1 MSVHQIL
8 RLTIK
13 ILRNEDFAKPR
24 GDVAFAESRFDR
36 KISGNEDFAN
46 CAASETAVYTLTPQR
61 GRPIKD
67 RQKDRQTFLGKNSLQ
82 HTWKVL
88 QCKQMI
94 QKGTTKM
101 LNRTFA
107 AVYFYFY
114 FTFFRGKVN
123 FAAMS

>member
-8 RLTIK
+8 CLTIK
-13 ILRNEDFAKPR
+13 ILRNEDFAKSR
-24 GDVAFAESRFDR
+24 GGAAFAESRFDR

-46 CAASETAVYTLTPQR
+46 CAASGTAVYTLTPRR
-61 GRPIKD
+61 GRPIKAH
-67 RQKDRQTFLGKNSLQ
+67 QTFLGKNSLQ

>member
-36 KISGNEDFAN
+36 KILENEDFAN
-46 CAASETAVYTLTPQR
+46 CAASGIAVYTLTPR
-61 GRPIKD
+61 RVRPIKT
-67 RQKDRQTFLGKNSLQ
+67 RQTFFGKNSLQ

>member
-8 RLTIK
+8 CLTIK
-13 ILRNEDFAKPR
+13 ILRNEDFANYSAP
-24 GDVAFAESRFDR
+24 G
-36 KISGNEDFAN
+36 
-46 CAASETAVYTLTPQR
+46 TAVYTLTPRR
-61 GRPIKD
+61 GRPIKT
-67 RQKDRQTFLGKNSLQ
+67 RQKAHQTFLGKNSLQ

>member
-8 RLTIK
+8 CLTIK
-13 ILRNEDFAKPR
+13 ILRNEDFAKSR
-24 GDVAFAESRFDR
+24 GGAAFAESRFDR
-36 KISGNEDFAN
+36 KILENEDFAN
-46 CAASETAVYTLTPQR
+46 YSAPGTAVHALTLQL
-61 GRPIKD
+61 GRFIKAH
-67 RQKDRQTFLGKNSLQ
+67 QTFLGKNSLQ

>member
-1 MSVHQIL
+1 MQNLDLIEKFQE
-8 RLTIK
+8 TK
-13 ILRNEDFAKPR
+13 ILQIVRLRERLSIPCRRDEGVP
-24 GDVAFAESRFDR
+24 SRPV
-36 KISGNEDFAN
+36 KM
-46 CAASETAVYTLTPQR
+46 TH
-61 GRPIKD
+61 
-67 RQKDRQTFLGKNSLQ
+67 QTFLGKNSLQ